1 LDQQAK
7 SITEFQALVA
17 ECEAKFSKQISELKP
32 LANQPEERLQTTQML
47 SLENMQLQL
56 DDL

>member
-47 SLENMQLQL
+47 SLENM
-56 DDL
+56 